1 MHGLDYRL
9 LILIRSRR
17 ALQQFICV
25 CKDAA
30 IDERYVAVTLTNNK
44 NYMIMMK
51 IMIIM
56 TIMNDN
62 NNLLHGF
69 IFPSPDIDGGHK
81 REINQSVIG
90 EG

>member
-1 MHGLDYRL
+1 
-9 LILIRSRR
+9 
-17 ALQQFICV
+17 
-25 CKDAA
+25 
-30 IDERYVAVTLTNNK
+30 
-44 NYMIMMK
+44 MIMMK